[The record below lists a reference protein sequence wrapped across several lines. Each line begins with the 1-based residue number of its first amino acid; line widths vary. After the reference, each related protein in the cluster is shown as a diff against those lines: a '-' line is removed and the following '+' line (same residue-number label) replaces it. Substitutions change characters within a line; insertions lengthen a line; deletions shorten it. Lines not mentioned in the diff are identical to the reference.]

1 MQMQFLNKES
11 CETSNP
17 TEQKIFKKNGESG
30 WVMAFSILTPMS
42 STELDEILTDDNI
55 SEITISDGT
64 NEKTIL
70 GYDKLTMVTVRYSD
84 NISSVIDV
92 QLSKGL

>member
-1 MQMQFLNKES
+1 MKMTFSNGEICES
-11 CETSNP
+11 SNP
-17 TEQKIFKKNGESG
+17 TEQKVFKKNGESG

-42 STELDEILTDDNI
+42 STELDEILTEDNI

-70 GYDKLTMVTVRYSD
+70 GYDKITMVTVRYSD

-92 QLSKGL
+92 QVSKGI

>member
-1 MQMQFLNKES
+1 MQMRFLNKEN

-17 TEQKIFKKNGESG
+17 TEQKVFKKNGESG

-42 STELDEILTDDNI
+42 STELDEVLTENNI
-55 SEITISDGT
+55 SEITLSDGT
-64 NEKTIL
+64 NEKAIY
-70 GYDKLTMVTVRYSD
+70 GYDKITMVTVRYSD
-84 NISSVIDV
+84 NITSVIDV